1 MDSETTAMMAKE
13 DRKLNEWN
21 RIVDARKADV
31 ASWSRERSKIEA
43 AKFVSDYQHET
54 VFVGHNGFYARV
66 DMLRDVEANSLY
78 MEAVKE
84 AAPKIFNK
92 AMIEMVQRLQNKE
105 FSITGIPKPAHEV
118 EVEKQERL
126 HASQLTPEKFRDYAN
141 SHIEHLFSPTSA
153 IGDKLRV
160 IQIYIETSPIY
171 KAEVAKILPEIIS
184 VAKNNKEEYLRR
196 HATLSNTASTPYQD
210 GKLKVNLSHA
220 KDLKAPESRSI
231 KR

>member
-1 MDSETTAMMAKE
+1 MDSETTAMIAKE
-13 DRKLNEWN
+13 DRKLNEWREIIN
-21 RIVDARKADV
+21 ARKEEV
-31 ASWSRERSKIEA
+31 SNWSRDRSQIEA
-43 AKFVSDYQHET
+43 AKFVKNYSAIDAYT
-54 VFVGHNGFYARV
+54 LDDRFYARV

-78 MEAVKE
+78 KEAVKE

-105 FSITGIPKPAHEV
+105 SSITGIQKYAHEV
-118 EVEKQERL
+118 EEEKQERL
-126 HASQLTPEKFRDYAN
+126 HASQLTPEKFRDHAN
-141 SHIEHLFSPTSA
+141 GHIGDLFSPRSA

-171 KAEVAKILPEIIS
+171 KAEVTRILPEIIS
-184 VAKNNKEEYLRR
+184 VAKKNKEEDLRR
-196 HATLSNTASTPYQD
+196 YATLSNTVSTPYQD

-220 KDLKAPESRSI
+220 KDLKAPESRSL